1 MVAFEYSRPMKKLVK
16 INGKGLT
23 IKVREPYARSEKVV
37 QSKKVYNRK
46 KLKNRKE
53 EK

>member
-1 MVAFEYSRPMKKLVK
+1 MKKLVK

-23 IKVREPYARSEKVV
+23 IIVREPYARSEKRIE
-37 QSKKVYNRK
+37 SKKIYNRK

-53 EK
+53 EN

>member
-1 MVAFEYSRPMKKLVK
+1 MKKLVK
-16 INGKGLT
+16 INGKRLT
-23 IKVREPYARSEKVV
+23 IKVREPYAKSEKRIE
-37 QSKKVYNRK
+37 SKKVYNRK

>member
-1 MVAFEYSRPMKKLVK
+1 MKKLVK
-16 INGKGLT
+16 INGKGFT

-37 QSKKVYNRK
+37 KSKKVYNRK